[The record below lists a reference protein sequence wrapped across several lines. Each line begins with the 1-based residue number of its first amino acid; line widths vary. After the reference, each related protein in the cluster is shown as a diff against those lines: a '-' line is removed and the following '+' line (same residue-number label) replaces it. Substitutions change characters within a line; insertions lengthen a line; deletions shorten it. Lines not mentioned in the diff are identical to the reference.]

1 MVFFFFLVPSS
12 KKKCFVASD
21 SIRIGLIQHYVFFLF
36 LSCVQKNIVH
46 RDLKLGN
53 MVLNK
58 R

>member
-1 MVFFFFLVPSS
+1 MVFFFFSCAIL
-12 KKKCFVASD
+12 KKKCFVAND